1 MPAPAHQAASPAPV
15 PAKPPT
21 PRFLRADG
29 SALGRVIV
37 SGERLVAADRPP
49 SVKAGLRSVIYFS
62 QTRLM
67 LESEQA
73 LTEHAHSGPLVA
85 QRVCTQV
92 LNEPTRYVHWHVR
105 HEQRMCAVADA
116 RLRQRQILALRAFA
130 LEQIHGS
137 ALVRYLRDFRVVGDL
152 RDRTLHDFFGVADSR
167 DAALR
172 AHRDYL
178 LAASS
183 QICAAD
189 LLALAN
195 DSYGVELLGDYEQ
208 AYGQFFS
215 MFCEAS
221 RSRQQGE
228 PYLLASLLPEVRT
241 AAGNLRRRILEGDSR
256 RARRAEVQR
265 LPARSVLSLES
276 HNLVRLPA
284 RPTTVVRR

>member
-1 MPAPAHQAASPAPV
+1 M
-15 PAKPPT
+15 
-21 PRFLRADG
+21 
-29 SALGRVIV
+29 
-37 SGERLVAADRPP
+37 
-49 SVKAGLRSVIYFS
+49 IYFS

-73 LTEHAHSGPLVA
+73 LTEHAHSGPLVT
-85 QRVCTQV
+85 QRACTQV

-105 HEQRMCAVADA
+105 HEQRMGTVADA

-130 LEQIHGS
+130 LEQVHGS
-137 ALVRYLRDFRVVGDL
+137 ALVRYLRDYRVVGDL

-183 QICAAD
+183 QVCAVD
-189 LLALAN
+189 LLALA
-195 DSYGVELLGDYEQ
+195 DDRYGVELLGDYEQ

-215 MFCEAS
+215 MFCESS
-221 RSRQQGE
+221 RSRQEGE

-256 RARRAEVQR
+256 RARRPLIQR
-265 LPARSVLSLES
+265 LPARKALSLES

-284 RPTTVVRR
+284 RRTSLELR

>member
-1 MPAPAHQAASPAPV
+1 V
-15 PAKPPT
+15 N
-21 PRFLRADG
+21 
-29 SALGRVIV
+29 
-37 SGERLVAADRPP
+37 
-49 SVKAGLRSVIYFS
+49 YFS

-73 LTEHAHSGPLVA
+73 ITEHARSGSLVI

-92 LNEPTRYVHWHVR
+92 LNEPARYVRWHVR
-105 HEQRMCAVADA
+105 HEQRMGAVADA
-116 RLRQRQILALRAFA
+116 KLRQRQILALRAFA

-137 ALVRYLRDFRVVGDL
+137 ALVRYLRDYQVVGEQ

-183 QICAAD
+183 QVCAVD
-189 LLALAN
+189 LLALAD

-221 RSRQQGE
+221 RGQQDGE

-241 AAGNLRRRILEGDSR
+241 AASNLRRRILEGDSR
-256 RARRAEVQR
+256 RLRRAQVQR
-265 LPARSVLSLES
+265 LPPQHALSLGS
-276 HNLVRLPA
+276 HNLVRLTP
-284 RPTTVVRR
+284 RPTTP